1 MIFFGIQDHPLRQD
15 SNLMML
21 VQDIRNISLADE
33 DTDVSM
39 GLVLLLDGLDEASSR
54 RLFGAISGA

>member
-1 MIFFGIQDHPLRQD
+1 
-15 SNLMML
+15 MML

-33 DTDVSM
+33 ESDASM

-54 RLFGAISGA
+54 PALVHCA